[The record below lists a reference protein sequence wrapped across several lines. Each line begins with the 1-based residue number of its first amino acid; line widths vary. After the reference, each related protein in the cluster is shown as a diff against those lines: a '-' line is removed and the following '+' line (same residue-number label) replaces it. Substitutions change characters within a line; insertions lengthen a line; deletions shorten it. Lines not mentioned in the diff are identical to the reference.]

1 MKSKK
6 WKKCGYRKMQRKHML
21 QYVGNAAYYSFV
33 PSLEE
38 GSFSV
43 ASCST
48 VLSAALSTM
57 LDLSEPSS
65 SAVFHSNQERPRE
78 TGSIDGGRKRK
89 RNCYRVGDKS
99 IETKT

>member
-1 MKSKK
+1 
-6 WKKCGYRKMQRKHML
+6 ML
-21 QYVGNAAYYSFV
+21 QYLVNATYYSLV

-43 ASCST
+43 ASYST
-48 VLSAALSTM
+48 VLLADLSTM

-78 TGSIDGGRKRK
+78 TGSIDGGRKR
-89 RNCYRVGDKS
+89 
-99 IETKT
+99 

>member
-1 MKSKK
+1 
-6 WKKCGYRKMQRKHML
+6 ML
-21 QYVGNAAYYSFV
+21 QYLGKAAYNSFV

-43 ASCST
+43 SSCST
-48 VLSAALSTM
+48 VLSADLSTM

-65 SAVFHSNQERPRE
+65 SAVFHSNHEKPRE
-78 TGSIDGGRKRK
+78 TGEIDGGRKRQ
-89 RNCYRVGDKS
+89 RNCNRVRDKS

>member
-1 MKSKK
+1 
-6 WKKCGYRKMQRKHML
+6 ML
-21 QYVGNAAYYSFV
+21 QYLGDAAYYSFV

-38 GSFSV
+38 GSSFSV
-43 ASCST
+43 SSCST
-48 VLSAALSTM
+48 VLSADLSTM

-78 TGSIDGGRKRK
+78 TGAIDGGRTW
-89 RNCYRVGDKS
+89 RNCRNCHRVRNKS

>member
-6 WKKCGYRKMQRKHML
+6 WKKYGYRKMQRKHML

-48 VLSAALSTM
+48 VLSADLSTM

-78 TGSIDGGRKRK
+78 TGSIDGGRKR
-89 RNCYRVGDKS
+89 
-99 IETKT
+99 